1 MTPYELNLFVSDFN
15 DKQKLMNEE
24 KLTLTWLG
32 AYWHRVEKLQP
43 LKEILGKQHVQ
54 KQQMTNDEMFNMV
67 KNLNSAFDGTT
78 F

>member
-1 MTPYELNLFVSDFN
+1 MTPYELNLFIQDFN

-43 LKEILGKQHVQ
+43 LKEVLGKQEV
-54 KQQMTNDEMFNMV
+54 KKQMTNEQMLSAV
-67 KNLNSAFDGTT
+67 TNLNAAFGGKTY
-78 F
+78 